1 MEQRAVKSPGQCCL
15 VEDRPDELVR
25 FSVDLGRQT
34 LDQLALWLV
43 SSRMGS
49 QQRYATSRRRLVLIV
64 AALVALSGA
73 AVAVWASTW
82 GPQWYA
88 VVPDSYHV
96 GPDESELVLFL
107 SADKEPA
114 PVEATVVSQEP
125 DSVVVEVHTRDNPE
139 FGTALGYERTVA
151 IELAAPLEG
160 RRVFD
165 VSGREVPKK

>member
-1 MEQRAVKSPGQCCL
+1 MV
-15 VEDRPDELVR
+15 
-25 FSVDLGRQT
+25 
-34 LDQLALWLV
+34 
-43 SSRMGS
+43 
-49 QQRYATSRRRLVLIV
+49 IV
-64 AALVALSGA
+64 TALVVLSGA
-73 AVAVWASTW
+73 AGAVWASTW

-96 GPDESELVLFL
+96 GSNESEVVLFL

-125 DSVVVEVHTRDNPE
+125 DSVVVEVQTRDNPG
-139 FGTALGYERTVA
+139 FGTALGYERSVV
-151 IELAAPLEG
+151 IELATPLEG